1 MEMSAVGE
9 DMEVFFFKWC
19 EKRILGSFT
28 KTYFEHLLSHK
39 VVDQHGVINIDAED
53 VGNPQLVS
61 LVNIDISW
69 HGKDD

>member
-1 MEMSAVGE
+1 MDISAVGE
-9 DMEVFFFKWC
+9 AMEVRVSTN
-19 EKRILGSFT
+19 EA
-28 KTYFEHLLSHK
+28 KTLFNGLPHQ
-39 VVDQHGVINIDAED
+39 VVDLHGVINIDAED